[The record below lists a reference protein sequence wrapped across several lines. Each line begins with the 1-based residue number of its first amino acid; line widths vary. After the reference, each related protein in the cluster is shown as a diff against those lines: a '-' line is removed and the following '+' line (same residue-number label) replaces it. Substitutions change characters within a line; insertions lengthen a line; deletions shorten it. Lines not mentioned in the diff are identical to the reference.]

1 MAVNGVTVFCGAS
14 PGHRP
19 EHLRSA
25 AELGAALAGAG
36 LRLVYG
42 GARTGL
48 MGAVADAALAAGGA
62 VTGVVPRRMLP
73 YEIAHTGLDELV
85 VVDGIHER
93 KARMAEA
100 GDVFVALPGGLGTLE
115 ELSEVLAWAQLRI
128 HRKPCLLLDPTG
140 FYRPLLDFLRH
151 VGDEGFLHPGDLER
165 LVVCGSAREVV
176 ERLTAAPA
184 RVPAASAPPELGRT
198 AFLFSGGGSQQ
209 PGMGRELY
217 DSRPVF
223 KAALDEVCAALDPY
237 LDVPL
242 RDVMF
247 AEPGTRTA
255 ALLDRIAF
263 ANPAI
268 FALQVAQYRLLE
280 SLGLTPE
287 VLFGYSAGRMA
298 AAHAAG
304 VFSPADACRAVGTLS
319 RLMDAIAT
327 PGAMAALEV
336 DPDEL
341 ALELAREPGVVV
353 AAVNGPRALVVSGDR
368 NAVTAVHD
376 GWADRGR
383 RTRLLRVDLAAHSH
397 HLDPLLDAYRAT
409 LRTLDLRAPR
419 IPLISDVTARP
430 VGAEATEP
438 EFWVR
443 ELRDPVRFSDA
454 VDLMR
459 RDGVET
465 YLELGPGEVLA
476 RMIDEYPPDDLAAG
490 APPAVLTVAR
500 DWRALLGG

>member
-1 MAVNGVTVFCGAS
+1 MAVKGVTVFCGAS

-42 GARTGL
+42 GTRTGL
-48 MGAVADAALAAGGA
+48 MGALADAALAGGGA

-93 KARMAEA
+93 KARMAEG
-100 GDVFVALPGGLGTLE
+100 GDAFVALPGGLGTLE

-176 ERLTAAPA
+176 DRLTAGSA
-184 RVPAASAPPELGRT
+184 RVPAGSAPPGLGRT

-223 KAALDEVCAALDPY
+223 TTALDEVCAALDPY

-280 SLGLTPE
+280 SVGLTPQ

-304 VFSPADACRAVGTLS
+304 VFSLSDACRAVGTLS
-319 RLMDAIAT
+319 RLMGAIAT

-336 DPDEL
+336 TPQEL
-341 ALELAREPGVVV
+341 EREPGVVV

-368 NAVTAVHD
+368 DAVTAVHD

-383 RTRLLRVDLAAHSH
+383 RTRLLRVGLAAHSH
-397 HLDPLLDAYRAT
+397 HLDPVLDSYRAT
-409 LRTLDLRAPR
+409 LATMDLRAPR
-419 IPLISDVTARP
+419 VPLISDVTARP

-443 ELRDPVRFSDA
+443 ELRDPVRFSSA
-454 VDLMR
+454 LDLMR
-459 RDGVET
+459 RDGVQAF
-465 YLELGPGEVLA
+465 LELGPGEVLA
-476 RMIDEYPPDDLAAG
+476 RMIDEYPPDDG
-490 APPAVLTVAR
+490 ADGGPAVLTVAR
-500 DWRALLGG
+500 DWRTLLGG

>member
-1 MAVNGVTVFCGAS
+1 MAVTGVTVFCGAS

-19 EHLRSA
+19 EHLRTA
-25 AELGAALAGAG
+25 AELGDALAGAG

-48 MGAVADAALAAGGA
+48 MGAVADAVLAAGGE
-62 VTGVVPRRMLP
+62 VTGVIPRRMLP
-73 YEIAHTGLDELV
+73 YEIAHTGLTELQV
-85 VVDGIHER
+85 VGDIHER
-93 KARMAEA
+93 KARMAES
-100 GDVFVALPGGLGTLE
+100 GDAFVALPGGLGTAE
-115 ELSEVLAWAQLRI
+115 ELFEALAWAQMRI

-140 FYRPLLDFLRH
+140 FYRPLLAFLRH
-151 VGDEGFLHPGDLER
+151 VRDEGFLHPGDLER
-165 LVVCGSAREVV
+165 IVVCESAREVV
-176 ERLTAAPA
+176 ERLTAAPVEA
-184 RVPAASAPPELGRT
+184 PAVFAAPELGRT
-198 AFLFSGGGSQQ
+198 AFLFSGSGSQQ

-217 DSRPVF
+217 ESFPVF
-223 KAALDEVCAALDPY
+223 AAALDEVCAALDPY

-247 AEPGTRTA
+247 AEAGTRTA

-263 ANPAI
+263 ANPAV

-280 SLGLTPE
+280 SRGLRPD

-304 VFSPADACRAVGTLS
+304 VFSLAEACRAVGTLS
-319 RLMDAIAT
+319 RLMGAVAT

-336 DPDEL
+336 APEEL
-341 ALELAREPGVVV
+341 APEPGVVV
-353 AAVNGPRALVVSGDR
+353 AALNGPRSLVVSGDR
-368 NAVTAVHD
+368 DAVTAVRD
-376 GWADRGR
+376 SWADRGR
-383 RTRLLRVDLAAHSH
+383 RTRLLRVELAMHSP
-397 HLDPLLDAYRAT
+397 HLDPLLDDYRGT
-409 LRTLDLRAPR
+409 LQTMDLRTPHT
-419 IPLISDVTARP
+419 PLISDITAMP

-454 VDLMR
+454 VDLLR
-459 RDGVET
+459 RDGVQT

-476 RMIDEYPPDDLAAG
+476 RMLDEYPRPDGDG
-490 APPAVLTVAR
+490 TDRTPAVLTVAR
-500 DWRALLGG
+500 DRRVLLGG